1 MGEPRLQLA
10 LVSCRVDPQPARQE
24 IRDALDQALSS
35 WLLALGYQPL
45 LLPNSYPVTMLA
57 TVAHQLQPA
66 LLVLS
71 GGNDIGQFT
80 QRDQTE
86 LTLLALAREQQWPVL
101 AICRGMQLLAQSEG
115 VGLRPISN
123 HVGQRHPLQG
133 SWQGEVNSYHQYAL
147 TDVPADYQVLA
158 HSADGCVE
166 AIRHQRLRWLGI
178 MWHPEREQPFCPID
192 LQRIREVLQQ
202 DIS

>member
-1 MGEPRLQLA
+1 MAEPSLQLA

-45 LLPNSYPVTMLA
+45 LLPNSYPADLLVV
-57 TVAHQLQPA
+57 VARQLQPA

-71 GGNDIGQFT
+71 GGNDLGQFT
-80 QRDQTE
+80 QRDNTE
-86 LTLLALAREQQWPVL
+86 RTLLALARQQQWPVL

-115 VGLRPISN
+115 VALQPVDQ
-123 HVGQRHPLQG
+123 HVATRHPLQG
-133 SWQGEVNSYHQYAL
+133 CWQGEVNSYHQYAL
-147 TDVPADYQVLA
+147 SQLPADYQLLA
-158 HSADGCVE
+158 QSPDGAIE
-166 AIRHQRLRWLGI
+166 AMRHRQLPWLGI

-192 LQRIREVLQQ
+192 LQRIRAVLQQ
-202 DIS
+202 DM

>member
-1 MGEPRLQLA
+1 MAEPSLQLA

-45 LLPNSYPVTMLA
+45 LLPNSYPADLLVV
-57 TVAHQLQPA
+57 VARQLQPA

-71 GGNDIGQFT
+71 GGNDLGEFT
-80 QRDQTE
+80 QRDNTE
-86 LTLLALAREQQWPVL
+86 RILLALAKQQQWPVL

-115 VGLRPISN
+115 VALQPIHQ
-123 HVGQRHPLQG
+123 HVATRHPLQG
-133 SWQGEVNSYHQYAL
+133 YWQGEVNSYHQYAL
-147 TDVPADYQVLA
+147 SQLPADYQLLA
-158 HSADGCVE
+158 QSPDGAIE
-166 AIRHQRLRWLGI
+166 AMRHRQMPWLGI

-192 LQRIREVLQQ
+192 LQRIRAVLQQ
-202 DIS
+202 DM